1 MNGNTEKLMLVHASF
16 VAEQSKY
23 VYFILTASVSAIA
36 FWIHM
41 TTNLHLSIT
50 KLNWIHYFLFGCVLF
65 WILSILLGMNNRKY
79 ILLSARSN
87 MDALLINDEKM
98 SLDKKTLYYEQRM
111 KTMKNNSKKAES
123 SFKLQAILFIIGTV
137 IFSVW
142 HILQIFSN

>member
-1 MNGNTEKLMLVHASF
+1 MNENTEKLISIHASF

-23 VYFILTASVSAIA
+23 VYFILTFSVSAIG

-41 TTNLHLSIT
+41 TANLHLSIAE
-50 KLNWIHYFLFGCVLF
+50 LNWKYYFLFGCVFF
-65 WILSILLGMNNRKY
+65 WISSILLGMKSRKY
-79 ILLSARSN
+79 ILLSAQSN

-123 SFKLQAILFIIGTV
+123 YFELQATSFIIGTF